1 MAHHLLCRPKGLWRG
16 VGEPGFKGT
25 VAFRQPFDRRR
36 PMKLRVSA
44 WTTNATQTKQK
55 WLIRCK
61 NSKGLRVALG
71 QRGEGGKRLARAGLL
86 CMVRQARPAPCH
98 RLRCHCRAHGCVRAC
113 RIFRAGHRW
122 PCARP
127 EQRLQ
132 GCWTSWSP
140 SNSRKPQLSGLQL
153 LSPAAG
159 CLRARLQVHE
169 AAAVDGRQ
177 QPARCTSCCC
187 IAARTVASKLAHRS
201 Q

>member
-1 MAHHLLCRPKGLWRG
+1 
-16 VGEPGFKGT
+16 
-25 VAFRQPFDRRR
+25 
-36 PMKLRVSA
+36 MKLRVSA
-44 WTTNATQTKQK
+44 VQLQVVQTKQVPYPLQK
-55 WLIRCK
+55 FKRPSRRSWAAWR
-61 NSKGLRVALG
+61 S
-71 QRGEGGKRLARAGLL
+71 GKRVARAGLL

-98 RLRCHCRAHGCVRAC
+98 RLRCHCRVLTAVFARAESFALV
-113 RIFRAGHRW
+113 IAGHALDLSNGCR
-122 PCARP
+122 
-127 EQRLQ
+127 
-132 GCWTSWSP
+132 CWTSWSP

-187 IAARTVASKLAHRS
+187 IAARTVASKLALRS

>member
-1 MAHHLLCRPKGLWRG
+1 
-16 VGEPGFKGT
+16 
-25 VAFRQPFDRRR
+25 
-36 PMKLRVSA
+36 MKLRVSA
-44 WTTNATQTKQK
+44 VQLQVVQTKQVPYPLQK
-55 WLIRCK
+55 FKRASRRSWAAWR
-61 NSKGLRVALG
+61 S
-71 QRGEGGKRLARAGLL
+71 GKRVARAGLL

-187 IAARTVASKLAHRS
+187 IDCQNSCLKACTSFSVVSLADSECR
-201 Q
+201 